1 MLSKVGEWYLGVD
14 QGSRVHLGLRNEV
27 CGMLWYR
34 VWGSHRHGW
43 KRVSDL
49 APSCP
54 PQTTLECTLRPGLV
68 YNKVNPIFHHWSL
81 GDCKFGLTFQS
92 PAEADEFQ
100 KSLLAALA
108 ALGRGEWRRWWA
120 LVVVGGRGG
129 ELGWRGGRS
138 WAQGTHSLPFS
149 LPQARSPPPPPPP
162 LPPPLPRIPQTL
174 PAL

>member
-1 MLSKVGEWYLGVD
+1 MLCHRAQE
-14 QGSRVHLGLRNEV
+14 
-27 CGMLWYR
+27 
-34 VWGSHRHGW
+34 SHRHGW
-43 KRVSDL
+43 NGVSDL

-108 ALGRGEWRRWWA
+108 ALGRGEWSRWWA
-120 LVVVGGRGG
+120 LGTAVG
-129 ELGWRGGRS
+129 E
-138 WAQGTHSLPFS
+138 
-149 LPQARSPPPPPPP
+149 
-162 LPPPLPRIPQTL
+162 
-174 PAL
+174 